1 MITLLLLLVL
11 PPVPTDYK
19 LQIGDELAITIAGN
33 INFTYSQAVSPEG
46 IIFIQSGGFS
56 LRSPAGGDIVPS
68 GGTILGTVKVLGLT
82 LDEARKL
89 VEQEVKHYFK
99 NISISLSIMRFE
111 DVVYVEGGVVRP
123 GAYSF
128 FPGKTVRDYIG
139 LAGGPVPS
147 GDIENFNLTPPNN
160 EVKGA
165 GNLDFSPSRNSV
177 IFVPY
182 AYVYVKGEVNRPG
195 NFSYESGKK
204 VLHYIGMAGGP
215 TERGNI
221 KKSYVIKRD
230 GTKVSIDKT
239 EIEKEDIIVVSKIYL
254 KWWQD
259 YVVIASTATS
269 ILIAW
274 LTLQK

>member
-11 PPVPTDYK
+11 PPVPSDYR
-19 LQIGDELAITIAGN
+19 LQIGDEIAITIAGK

-56 LRSPAGGDIVPS
+56 LRSPAGDNIVPS
-68 GGTILGTVKVLGLT
+68 GAAVLGTVKILGLT
-82 LDEARKL
+82 LEEARKL
-89 VEQEVKHYFK
+89 VEQEFKRYFK
-99 NISISLSIMRFE
+99 NISILLSIIRFE

-128 FPGKTVRDYIG
+128 FPGKTVIDYIG

-147 GDIENFNLTPPNN
+147 GDIEKIKITTNN
-160 EVKGA
+160 TNIA
-165 GNLDFSPSRNSV
+165 CNLDFSPPRNSV
-177 IFVPY
+177 ILVPY

-204 VLHYIGMAGGP
+204 ALHYIGMAGGP
-215 TERGNI
+215 TDRGNI
-221 KKSYVIKRD
+221 KNSYVIKRD
-230 GTKVSIDKT
+230 GTKVRVDKT